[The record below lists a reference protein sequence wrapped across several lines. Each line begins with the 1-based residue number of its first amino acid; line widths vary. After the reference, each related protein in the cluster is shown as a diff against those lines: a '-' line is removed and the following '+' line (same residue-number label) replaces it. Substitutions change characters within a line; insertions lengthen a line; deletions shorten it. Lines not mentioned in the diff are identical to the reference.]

1 MAYYLASFPRFM
13 EREACSREEAEQHI
27 KQIREGRGF
36 VDGSEANSTNVN
48 REDLEAS
55 ISMYDTSTPPAV

>member
-1 MAYYLASFPRFM
+1 M